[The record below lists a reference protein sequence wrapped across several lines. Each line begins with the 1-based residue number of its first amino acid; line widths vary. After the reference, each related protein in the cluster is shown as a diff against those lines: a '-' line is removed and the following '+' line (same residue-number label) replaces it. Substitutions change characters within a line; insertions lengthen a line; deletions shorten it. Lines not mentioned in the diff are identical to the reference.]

1 MSLLNQAS
9 SWENNSKRKRKST
22 ITNVADIN
30 EPYTNM
36 SESLNQVKK
45 EGEDRNAAIH
55 KLINDM
61 DTEENLEEEKI
72 LEEFEPMPNPLIN
85 HRKDLETKKIFDP
98 SYNQNKNTFAASQH
112 QTDNMSNY
120 STIYQPP
127 ALINKI
133 EGFNNMN
140 SQPHSEDILMKKIN
154 YMINLL
160 EEQQHEKT
168 NNITEEFIL
177 YVFLGIFTI
186 YIVDSFSRSGKYR
199 R

>member
-9 SWENNSKRKRKST
+9 NWDNFSNNKKKRKST
-22 ITNVADIN
+22 LI
-30 EPYTNM
+30 EPYANA
-36 SESLNQVKK
+36 SESMKEVKK
-45 EGEDRNAAIH
+45 ETEDRNAAIH
-55 KLINDM
+55 KLINEM
-61 DTEENLEEEKI
+61 DDVEKEEENELLEN
-72 LEEFEPMPNPLIN
+72 FEPMPNPLIN

-98 SYNQNKNTFAASQH
+98 SYNQNKNAFIPSQKSN
-112 QTDNMSNY
+112 DMMSNY
-120 STIYQPP
+120 ETIYKPP
-127 ALINKI
+127 ELIQKF

-140 SQPHSEDILMKKIN
+140 SIKSYGNEDILLKKIN

-160 EEQQHEKT
+160 EEQKHEKT

-177 YVFLGIFTI
+177 YTFLGIFTI

>member
-9 SWENNSKRKRKST
+9 NWDNFSNNKKKRKST
-22 ITNVADIN
+22 LI
-30 EPYTNM
+30 EPYTNV
-36 SESLNQVKK
+36 SDSINEVKK
-45 EGEDRNAAIH
+45 ETEQRNAAIH
-55 KLINDM
+55 KLINEM
-61 DTEENLEEEKI
+61 DTVDNEEETELMENFQPI
-72 LEEFEPMPNPLIN
+72 PNPLIN

-98 SYNQNKNTFAASQH
+98 SYNQNKNAFIPSQKSN
-112 QTDNMSNY
+112 DMMSNY
-120 STIYQPP
+120 ETIYKPP
-127 ALINKI
+127 DLIHNF

-140 SQPHSEDILMKKIN
+140 NNIKNYGNDDLLLKKIN

-160 EEQQHEKT
+160 EEQKHEKT

-177 YVFLGIFTI
+177 YTFLGIFTI